1 MPVYKVLLSRYRY
14 ARMLATCYYTRSPYC
29 CCVATIVHT
38 GDQLPDP
45 RLVSRALISREARVS
60 HFAPRETTE
69 FLDLFEDTNV
79 STATRVPLDFS
90 LGKSTSMRFLLRAF
104 VVCALPAAFAQLRPR
119 RVGVEAMGQQ
129 ATLRRRP
136 TAARPARTRL

>member
-1 MPVYKVLLSRYRY
+1 MY
-14 ARMLATCYYTRSPYC
+14 
-29 CCVATIVHT
+29 VHT
-38 GDQLPDP
+38 Q
-45 RLVSRALISREARVS
+45 RVY
-60 HFAPRETTE
+60 RNT
-69 FLDLFEDTNV
+69 
-79 STATRVPLDFS
+79 VPLDFS